1 MGKVTPLKTLRSE
14 TGLTEKQESAAA
26 YLAIGKGVAEVG
38 RLVGVNRNTVYA
50 WLQLPSFV
58 AHYKKQLR
66 DVRRE
71 IRGKLSSLAEEATT
85 TLESL
90 MRDGGEQSKLKA
102 ATYIL
107 DRLADDEKTI
117 KKAKTK
123 KSNEKG

>member
-1 MGKVTPLKTLRSE
+1 MGKVTPLKTLRLE

-50 WLQLPSFV
+50 WLQLPAFV

-90 MRDGGEQSKLKA
+90 MRDGGDQSKLKA

-107 DRLADDEKTI
+107 DRIADDEKTI

-123 KSNEKG
+123 KNNEKG